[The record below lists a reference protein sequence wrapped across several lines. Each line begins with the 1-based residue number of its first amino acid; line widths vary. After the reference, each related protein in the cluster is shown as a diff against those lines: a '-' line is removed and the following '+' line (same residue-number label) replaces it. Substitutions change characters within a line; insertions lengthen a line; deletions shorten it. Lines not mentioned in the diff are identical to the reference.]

1 MTLAETDLRRFRA
14 MDAASASGLT
24 VIVPAY
30 NEEDGIAGVVE
41 WIRESARPA
50 DVPCE
55 VVVVDDGSADRTAE
69 LAEQAGAC
77 VIRHA
82 DNRGYGEALKTGIQH
97 ATHEWIA
104 IIDADGSYPA
114 DQIPQLAVR
123 LSQADMVVG
132 ARTKVGAAIPL
143 VRRPAKAFLAWLAS
157 YLTDTRIPDLNSGL
171 RLFRR
176 NLALEF
182 LRILP
187 SGFSFTTTITMA
199 ALNNGYIVEYVPVD
213 YLKRTGS
220 SKINPFRD
228 TLNFLILILR
238 MTLLFRPLKIFI
250 PLSLSFLCAALLTW
264 LIGVIVF
271 QRLFDNLIL
280 FEAELSVITLWI
292 GMLADLINV
301 RLRR

>member
-1 MTLAETDLRRFRA
+1 MTLAQTDLRRFQA
-14 MDAASASGLT
+14 MDAAASGLT

-30 NEEDGIAGVVE
+30 NEERGIAGVVE
-41 WIRESARPA
+41 WIRRSLGPGELAY
-50 DVPCE
+50 E
-55 VVVVDDGSADRTAE
+55 ILVVDDGSADRTAQI
-69 LAEQAGAC
+69 AEQAGAR
-77 VIRHA
+77 VVRHT

-97 ATHEWIA
+97 ASHERIA

-114 DQIPQLAVR
+114 DQIPELAVR
-123 LSQADMVVG
+123 LDQADMVVG

-143 VRRPAKAFLAWLAS
+143 VRRPAKLFLAWLAS

-176 NLALEF
+176 SLALEF

-250 PLSLSFLCAALLTW
+250 PLSLLFFVAALTTW
-264 LIGVIVF
+264 VVGVVVF
-271 QRLFDNLIL
+271 DRLFDNLIL